1 VEITC
6 HAHEGDIVAPIIEE
20 AGKSP
25 ESLVA
30 MSSHGRSGITRLLMG
45 SVTDKVL
52 HHIKN
57 PMLIFREHRDGDPEP
72 DTKLETIIV
81 PLDGSPLAE
90 SVLPHVTALAKA
102 LDLKVTLVRAASTAE
117 HFIAATGFHQI
128 DGVSGLQFQNFETM
142 TQAPGNQASE
152 YITEQENS
160 LRRQG
165 IASVDH
171 KIVPGSAAD
180 VIVDLALDTPDN

>member
-1 VEITC
+1 M
-6 HAHEGDIVAPIIEE
+6 
-20 AGKSP
+20 
-25 ESLVA
+25 VA
-30 MSSHGRSGITRLLMG
+30 MSSHGRSRITRLLMG

-57 PMLIFREHRDGDPEP
+57 PMLIFREHRDGDLEP

-142 TQAPGNQASE
+142 PQAAGNQASE